1 MAIFKIL
8 HEGESIKSLK
18 STIKY
23 NTDQKQDNDKKRLIG
38 MYSNV
43 GYCLNPD
50 NPEEVQ
56 NLKNDFIDTVE
67 TNLLL
72 NKAKRTQN
80 KIYEHLTI
88 SFSKEDDEKH
98 TQEELQSIALDMCKE
113 YDQYFDNTPFLLFPQ
128 NDSGKLHFHI
138 VRGFNNQDGKSQ
150 RQRQSG
156 RKMGASAQKI
166 EKKHNLTLTGKN
178 DKNNWFVIDGKRTY
192 IPQKQKE
199 KLVYVKNKKIENNSL
214 TKKYNKEHQKVKL
227 EINNNKNQ
235 KKYYKNILDK
245 KIININ
251 EQIKI
256 KEEEASQNKEEIKNL
271 RWISKAVFKKDK
283 KPHQNIL
290 QLQEEI
296 KEFKNKILKDEEEY
310 KALNK
315 SINKDH
321 KELIEEHNKIKTK
334 NNVVLQDN
342 KKLKDFSSIEV
353 FRKTINDLYR
363 QNQTSKDFVK
373 KLNKKGITIQYV
385 KRENGNGG
393 ITFAS
398 EDFDLALAGG
408 KINSMLTY
416 GKIKKNNP
424 ELFKIITGEESLFT
438 LYNSN
443 KRTNQYEINIK
454 ELNKNYKQLKTKKGE
469 TFIYYSKKD
478 TEKYPHN
485 YNLKINEDK
494 TKITFGQMSNDYD
507 LKIAYELAKNSGW
520 KDASSESKDLILR
533 SMKVAYKENKE
544 DLFFFKTKKPSL
556 TFNDFKEI
564 VKDDEITNENLI
576 KMVDNNLF
584 IDKEKNKVRNFVLD
598 KLEEKGHDKE
608 QILKYLNRDFTLES
622 ALIGVENEK
631 IKEEEQRLRNEEKAK
646 IEAEKQAK
654 IEAERRKQE
663 QEERRQRELER
674 EEYEPEPEPYRS
686 KNRPRFRP

>member
-8 HEGESIKSLK
+8 HEGDSIKSLK

-23 NTDQKQDNDKKRLIG
+23 NTDQKKDNDKKRLIG

-50 NPEEVQ
+50 NPQEVQ

-72 NKAKRTQN
+72 NKAKRKQN

-88 SFSKEDDEKH
+88 SFSEIDDKNK

-113 YDQYFDNTPFLLFPQ
+113 YDQDFDNTPFLLFPQ

-138 VRGFNNQDGKSQ
+138 VRGFNNQEGKSQ

-156 RKMGASAQKI
+156 RKMGEAAQKI
-166 EKKHNLTLTGKN
+166 EKTHNLTLTGKN

-199 KLVYVKNKKIENNSL
+199 KLVYVKNKKIENNRL
-214 TKKYNKEHQKVKL
+214 TEKYNREYQKVEV
-227 EINNNKNQ
+227 EIITNKSK

-245 KIININ
+245 KISNIN
-251 EQIKI
+251 DKIKT
-256 KEEEASQNKEEIKNL
+256 KEEEESQNKEYIKNL
-271 RWISKAVFKKDK
+271 GWFSKAVLKKDK

-290 QLQEEI
+290 QIQKEI
-296 KEFKNKILKDEEEY
+296 KDFKNKILEDEEKY
-310 KALNK
+310 KESNK
-315 SINKDH
+315 PINKDN
-321 KELIEEHNKIKTK
+321 KELIEENNKIKTK
-334 NNVVLQDN
+334 NNAILQDN
-342 KKLKDFSSIEV
+342 EKLNDFSSVET

-363 QNQTSKDFVK
+363 QNQTSKEFIE
-373 KLNKKGITIQYV
+373 KLNNQGITIQYM
-385 KRENGNGG
+385 KRENGYGG

-398 EDFDLALAGG
+398 EDFALAGG
-408 KINSMLTY
+408 KINSMLTF

-424 ELFKIITGEESLFT
+424 ELFKLITGEEPLFSIS
-438 LYNSN
+438 NSSKN
-443 KRTNQYEINIK
+443 INQYDINIK
-454 ELNKNYKQLKTKKGE
+454 ELNKNYKQLKTKKGD

-478 TEKYPHN
+478 TEKYPYN

-494 TKITFGQMSNDYD
+494 TKITFGQKSNDYD

-564 VKDDEITNENLI
+564 VKDDEISNENLI
-576 KMVDNNLF
+576 KMIDNNIF
-584 IDKEKNKVRNFVLD
+584 IDKEKDKVRNFVLD
-598 KLEEKGHDKE
+598 KLEEQGHDKE
-608 QILKYLNRDFTLES
+608 QILKYLDRDFTLES

-663 QEERRQRELER
+663 QEERRQRERER

-686 KNRPRFRP
+686 KNRPRYRPR